1 MNSVNSKNLTFII
14 LFLVVLTII
23 FTYALVI
30 NHDSD
35 IIYTDI
41 NELEIED

>member
-1 MNSVNSKNLTFII
+1 MNSVNSKNLTFMV
-14 LFLVVLTII
+14 LFLVMLVVI
-23 FTYALVI
+23 FTYTLFFH
-30 NHDSD
+30 HDND